1 MKYLLIFL
9 PIVFTSCS
17 GLHNLIKPEKFEI
30 VIEEQSN
37 INTMSFVVE
46 VETEPF
52 NDCKDFVLEIVV
64 MAKPITNLTSEEDWI
79 ESLELPTY
87 HQVIILTCQ
96 DFMYCQ
102 AGNYQNHPMFVYGLG
117 HRFDNHFDS
126 DDYYLSAMV
135 ISEQDDV
142 ELSVYQY

>member
-1 MKYLLIFL
+1 VY
-9 PIVFTSCS
+9 
-17 GLHNLIKPEKFEI
+17 NLTKPERFEI

-46 VETEPF
+46 VDTEPF

-64 MAKPITNLTSEEDWI
+64 MAKPITDLTSEKDWFNSI
-79 ESLELPTY
+79 KLPTY
-87 HQVIILTCQ
+87 RKIITLTCQ
-96 DFMYCQ
+96 DFMHCH

-117 HRFDNHFDS
+117 HRFDDHFES
-126 DDYYLSAMV
+126 DDYYLSAIV

-142 ELSVYQY
+142 EISVYQY